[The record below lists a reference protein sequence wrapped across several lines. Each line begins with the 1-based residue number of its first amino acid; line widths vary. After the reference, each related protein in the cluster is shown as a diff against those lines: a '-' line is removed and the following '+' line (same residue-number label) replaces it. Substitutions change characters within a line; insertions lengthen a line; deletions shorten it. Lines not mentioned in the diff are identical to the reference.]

1 MDTKIHIT
9 LGFKL
14 DDIYFGWHDGVL
26 YQLPYYS
33 KDNKY
38 FGLRKLKEKK
48 LKKNGWVYYH
58 IRRKKVGI
66 EKLRAMLQSVT
77 WEVTKPFELNKTINN
92 EQPAK

>member
-1 MDTKIHIT
+1 MNTKIHIK

-14 DDIYFGWHDGVL
+14 DDIFFGWHEGVL

-33 KDNKY
+33 IDGKY
-38 FGLRKLKEKK
+38 VGLRTVKQKK

-77 WEVTKPFELNKTINN
+77 WEVSKPIQLNKTINN
-92 EQPAK
+92 EQSTK